1 MLGFTKTTSSKAS
14 DRLRLAMDQWKI
26 QPPPTDRVTP
36 PPAQRQRAVV
46 DQVDSPKPGMQISW
60 SPRSLKAFGAIAA
73 ALLVVL
79 GFQWWN
85 SQPGDSSSVTQG
97 AIGQE
102 VFGQDA
108 FGMELPTG
116 VELDTGL
123 STGVL
128 SMDAG
133 VTVHVAGAV
142 KSPGLYQLPIGSRIA
157 DAIAAAGGTTKKSAA
172 DSVNLAR
179 ELVDGEQILVGA
191 QGTSG
196 QVGIS
201 INSSSAEQLEE
212 LPGIGPVLAER
223 IVDHRTAQ
231 GPFTAI
237 DQLAEVSGIGD
248 SVLEKIRSAATL

>member
-1 MLGFTKTTSSKAS
+1 
-14 DRLRLAMDQWKI
+14 MDQWKI
-26 QPPPTDRVTP
+26 QPPPTDRETP

-85 SQPGDSSSVTQG
+85 SQPGDSPSITQG
-97 AIGQE
+97 AIGQDA
-102 VFGQDA
+102 FGQDA
-108 FGMELPTG
+108 FGQNAFGMESPTG
-116 VELDTGL
+116 LELDAGL
-123 STGVL
+123 SAGVNT
-128 SMDAG
+128 MDVG

-191 QGTSG
+191 QGISG